1 MEAAASLSACATA
14 GASGAPDDG
23 VEIRVVDH
31 GPGIAPENIARI
43 FDPFYTTKP
52 RGTGLGLALVHR
64 IIEEH
69 GGHVRVESQLG
80 LGATFI
86 VWLPTP
92 DRAPIRPELSPW
104 DSLH

>member
-1 MEAAASLSACATA
+1 M
-14 GASGAPDDG
+14 
-23 VEIRVVDH
+23 VDH

-80 LGATFI
+80 HGATFI